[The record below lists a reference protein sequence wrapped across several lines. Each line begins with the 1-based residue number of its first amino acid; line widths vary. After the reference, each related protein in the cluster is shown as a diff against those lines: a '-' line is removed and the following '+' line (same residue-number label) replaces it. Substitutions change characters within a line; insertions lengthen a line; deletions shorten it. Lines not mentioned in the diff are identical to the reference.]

1 MKRFFKNRFLV
12 LIVSVI
18 IISGVYIAVQKAID
32 NNFFRTNSD
41 IISSSNGETVGA
53 TDFSANASDKNSNN
67 DGDNANKKEG
77 DSDTKNS
84 IVDDGTD
91 VLNEENSISEDID
104 NEEGMDNNSE
114 ENSKVDLKSSK
125 IYIYITGEVNNPRC
139 CYSK

>member
-53 TDFSANASDKNSNN
+53 TDFSADASDKNSNN